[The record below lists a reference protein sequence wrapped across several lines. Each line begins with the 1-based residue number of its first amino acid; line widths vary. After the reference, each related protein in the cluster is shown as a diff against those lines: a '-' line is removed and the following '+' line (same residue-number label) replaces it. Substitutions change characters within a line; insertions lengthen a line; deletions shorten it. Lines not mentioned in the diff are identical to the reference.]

1 MKQQNSIRILP
12 LAPLL
17 VPGAAAV
24 ERACFSLPW
33 SEAGFLSELQ
43 KEGARCFAALSP
55 SGEVV
60 GWAGLE
66 SVCGEGSVTNIA
78 VLPEFRR
85 RGTGEAL
92 TRALLAAARELAL
105 DRLLLEVRASNA
117 PAIALYEK
125 LGFSPLGVRPGF
137 YEAPR
142 EDALMMQR
150 IF

>member
-43 KEGARCFAALSP
+43 KEGARALRPSPPPGRSSAGPVWNRSAAREASP
-55 SGEVV
+55 TSPFCPSS
-60 GWAGLE
+60 A
-66 SVCGEGSVTNIA
+66 A
-78 VLPEFRR
+78 

-92 TRALLAAARELAL
+92 TRALLAAARELA
-105 DRLLLEVRASNA
+105 ASTACCWRCGPPTRRPSPSMKSSAFPRWGCA
-117 PAIALYEK
+117 PAFMRRRA
-125 LGFSPLGVRPGF
+125 RT
-137 YEAPR
+137 R
-142 EDALMMQR
+142 
-150 IF
+150 

>member
-12 LAPLL
+12 LSPLL

-43 KEGARCFAALSP
+43 KEGVRCFAALSS
-55 SGEVV
+55 SGAVV

-78 VLPEFRR
+78 VLPKFRR

-92 TRALLAAARELAL
+92 TRALLAAMPVPDPRVERARKAPQFPEEGFPLAGSL
-105 DRLLLEVRASNA
+105 VEAA
-117 PAIALYEK
+117 PGHFVLQE
-125 LGFSPLGVRPGF
+125 G
-137 YEAPR
+137 EAC
-142 EDALMMQR
+142 L
-150 IF
+150 

>member
-12 LAPLL
+12 LSPLL

-43 KEGARCFAALSP
+43 KEGVRCFAALSS
-55 SGEVV
+55 SGAVV

-78 VLPEFRR
+78 VLPKFRR
-85 RGTGEAL
+85 RGP
-92 TRALLAAARELAL
+92 ARH
-105 DRLLLEVRASNA
+105 
-117 PAIALYEK
+117 
-125 LGFSPLGVRPGF
+125 
-137 YEAPR
+137 
-142 EDALMMQR
+142 
-150 IF
+150 

>member
-12 LAPLL
+12 LSPLL

-43 KEGARCFAALSP
+43 KEGVRCFAALSS
-55 SGEVV
+55 SGAVV

-78 VLPEFRR
+78 VLPKFRR
-85 RGTGEAL
+85 RGTGEAAI
-92 TRALLAAARELAL
+92 RAAVEDVL
-105 DRLLLEVRASNA
+105 RLLLEVRVSNA

-142 EDALMMQR
+142 EDALIMQR
-150 IF
+150 VF

>member
-1 MKQQNSIRILP
+1 MEPIT
-12 LAPLL
+12 
-17 VPGAAAV
+17 
-24 ERACFSLPW
+24 W
-33 SEAGFLSELQ
+33 SRSSRSRQ
-43 KEGARCFAALSP
+43 SSCSHKVARFP
-55 SGEVV
+55 TVV

-78 VLPEFRR
+78 VLPKFRR

-92 TRALLAAARELAL
+92 TRALLAAAQELAL
-105 DRLLLEVRASNA
+105 DRLLLEVRVSNA

-142 EDALMMQR
+142 EDALIMQR
-150 IF
+150 VF